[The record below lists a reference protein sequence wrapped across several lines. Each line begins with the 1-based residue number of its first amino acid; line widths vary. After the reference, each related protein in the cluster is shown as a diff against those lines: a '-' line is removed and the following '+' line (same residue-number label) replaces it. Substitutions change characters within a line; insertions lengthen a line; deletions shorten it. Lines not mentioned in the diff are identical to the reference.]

1 MIQERYQQASN
12 LLSQHLKEND
22 SMGLIGVSFDRSSKE
37 YNGLSLSGL
46 DRDSATVKKLES
58 LGFKVIYPA
67 PLTEKAVDRMDVGD
81 KYVYDA
87 KMSDALVIDGKEQ
100 NLSLDFA
107 NTIARHYFSNGYGMI
122 GGVDF
127 EKNSIT
133 EYPHGDFKEGV
144 SSEFQDLLNGLGF
157 QTEMDERGNVTV
169 LSDIPYPAVR
179 KSKLEQIYDKANG
192 KIQGVFAKLKA
203 LVNPKDQVKEND
215 TNKRE

>member
-12 LLSQHLKEND
+12 LLSQHLKENG
-22 SMGLIGVSFDRSSKE
+22 SKVLIGDSFDRSSKE
-37 YNGLSLSGL
+37 YNGLILSGL

-87 KMSDALVIDGKEQ
+87 KMSYALVIDGKEQ

-107 NTIARHYFSNGYGMI
+107 NTIARHYFSNGYVLE
-122 GGVDF
+122 GVDF

-133 EYPHGDFKEGV
+133 EHPHGDFREGV

-169 LSDIPYPAVR
+169 SSDIPYPVVR
-179 KSKLEQIYDKANG
+179 KSKLEQICDKAKG

-215 TNKRE
+215 TNERE